1 MTRKLVSSGSPYEAI
16 IGFSRA
22 VRVGNFISVGGTAA
36 IGPDGRTVGLS
47 DPAAQARRCF
57 EIIKSALENAGAGL
71 EDVVRTR
78 VLLTN
83 IDDWQAVAKVRG
95 EYFANIRPVDTVM
108 QVSRF
113 INPEWLVEIEVDA
126 VVEPAPRHKEKSSE
140 PRSNSI

>member
-1 MTRKLVSSGSPYEAI
+1 MTRKLISSGSPYEAI

-22 VRVGNFISVGGTAA
+22 VRVGNFIAIGGTAA
-36 IGPDGRTVGLS
+36 IGADGRTVGIG

-57 EIIKSALENAGAGL
+57 EIIKSALESAGAGL
-71 EDVVRTR
+71 EDVVRSR

-95 EYFANIRPVDTVM
+95 EYFADIRPVDTVM

-126 VVEPAPRHKEKSSE
+126 VVSDHEKPGTSE
-140 PRSNSI
+140 VPDI